1 VGGYA
6 QARSGRL
13 CAQLK
18 DMTARKT
25 DRGMGV
31 TVGEMLFDT
40 HQLQLK
46 PGGLRNLDK
55 VVGSLKLHP
64 MCEVLI
70 DGFNHSAGSNS
81 ANQQSSDRRA
91 DALRS
96 ALVEGGVPGN

>member
-6 QARSGRL
+6 QACSGRL

-18 DMTARKT
+18 DMTAKKT

-40 HQLQLK
+40 HQSQLK

-55 VVGSLKLHP
+55 VVGFLKQYP

-70 DGFNHSAGSNS
+70 DGLNDSAGSNS
-81 ANQQSSDRRA
+81 ANQQLSDRRA
-91 DALRS
+91 DSVRS